1 MTSSIASGASE
12 TRTAPDAA
20 CSSYA
25 GRGENKTAPF
35 KLIAP
40 EGRLDLSTVAT
51 LHEKLSEVGS
61 GDITLDLAGVTHFG
75 ALALQVV
82 HAAAVSAQ
90 QRGARL
96 NIENLSDRVEA
107 QIAAMGM
114 SLETLTE
121 PAR

>member
-20 CSSYA
+20 CSYA
-25 GRGENKTAPF
+25 GGSENNAAQRTLITA
-35 KLIAP
+35 
-40 EGRLDLSTVAT
+40 EGRLDLSTVAA
-51 LHEKLSEVGS
+51 LHEKLSEVGC

-96 NIENLSDRVEA
+96 NIENLSDRVKA
-107 QIAAMGM
+107 QLAAMGM
-114 SLETLTE
+114 SASTLTE